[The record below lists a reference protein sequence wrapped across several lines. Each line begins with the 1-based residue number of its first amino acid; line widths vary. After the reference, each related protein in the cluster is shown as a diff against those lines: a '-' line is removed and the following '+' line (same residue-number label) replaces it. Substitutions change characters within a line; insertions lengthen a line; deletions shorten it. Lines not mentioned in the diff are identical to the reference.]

1 MVDRTK
7 IILRSHFM
15 SEIVTIIKISDRPSQ
30 QSHHT
35 RVNDYSISFDL
46 RYDLQMII
54 SCRCGNGKRETFL
67 NEDPDMWPL
76 LKTIDSNCNDCARL
90 DL

>member
-7 IILRSHFM
+7 MILRSHFM

-35 RVNDYSISFDL
+35 RVNDYSISSDFRLNFKSLEYLD
-46 RYDLQMII
+46 
-54 SCRCGNGKRETFL
+54 FL
-67 NEDPDMWPL
+67 FLSIFSND
-76 LKTIDSNCNDCARL
+76 ID
-90 DL
+90 

>member
-1 MVDRTK
+1 MGQRTK

-35 RVNDYSISFDL
+35 RVNDYSISFDFRL
-46 RYDLQMII
+46 NLKTLEYLDFLFCPFSQMISI
-54 SCRCGNGKRETFL
+54 EQET
-67 NEDPDMWPL
+67 
-76 LKTIDSNCNDCARL
+76 S
-90 DL
+90 